1 MSRRGSDGGAKEG
14 EQKRIFKGEQS
25 RRAPSERSRSAL
37 REAPRERLKETALNV
52 QKSVSRTV
60 YSNTQRFASEEKV
73 AGGIR
78 FRYVLASNFRL
89 ECADQFVLSRLF
101 ISPSSLARK
110 VHFSVITFICT
121 SLFEAAKEW
130 GTRTGAHQAVWI
142 ALGNAILIVC
152 SRQRVK

>member
-1 MSRRGSDGGAKEG
+1 MGEPKKVSKSEYSKESSRGERRLSDPEVRFV
-14 EQKRIFKGEQS
+14 KR
-25 RRAPSERSRSAL
+25 
-37 REAPRERLKETALNV
+37 RERLKETALNV